1 MTPVTRMRQATAV
14 RPVSLAPEV
23 SVPVVVVGAG
33 ACGLVAALAA
43 SDAGAEVLVLERDS
57 LPRGST
63 AMSSGL
69 IPAAGTR
76 WQAELEVR
84 DNTALMAR
92 DIQEKNKYQADAE
105 IVQALASRSAQTLHW
120 LADRH
125 GIPFSLVTGF
135 LYPGHSVMR
144 MHGTP
149 KRTGEE
155 LMGALLN
162 AVQAAGVDL
171 MCDATVTTVMV
182 SDCNPRQILGVEL
195 QRPDG
200 STETIGCQALI
211 LASSGF
217 GGNPALVAQFMPEMS
232 KAVYYGHAG
241 NQGDALHWGQ
251 ALGAQTSDLTSYQ
264 GHGSLAWPHQTL
276 VSWSIMMQGGIQ
288 VNRFGARF
296 SNEHDGYSEQAR
308 RVIEQPDSIAWNI
321 YDARIHESVM
331 QFEDYRQAA
340 LAGAVF
346 IADSIEALAK
356 QCDLPLASIRQTL
369 SDVDR
374 YASNQS
380 TNDPLG
386 REFKPEERL
395 KPPYYAIKVTGALF
409 HTQGGLVVD
418 KAARVIDKAGQ
429 PIAGLYAGGGAARG
443 VSGSGD
449 SGYLSGNG
457 LLAAVMLGATAGES
471 AAQFVGDSQ
480 G

>member
-1 MTPVTRMRQATAV
+1 MTQT
-14 RPVSLAPEV
+14 LALRHIAHPPQD
-23 SVPVVVVGAG
+23 SVPVVIIGAG

-43 SDAGAEVLVLERDS
+43 RDAGAEVLVLERDAI
-57 LPRGST
+57 PRGST

-76 WQAELEVR
+76 WQTELGLR
-84 DNTALMAR
+84 DDTELMAR
-92 DIQEKNKYQADAE
+92 DIQQKNKHQADPD
-105 IVQALASRSAQTLHW
+105 IVRALTNRSAQTLHW

-135 LYPGHSVMR
+135 LYPGHAVMR

-162 AVQAAGVDL
+162 AAEAAGIDL
-171 MCDATVTTVMV
+171 MCNATVTTVMV
-182 SDCNPRQILGVEL
+182 SDCDPHKILGVEL
-195 QRPDG
+195 KRPDG
-200 STETIGCQALI
+200 TIEAIGCQALI

-217 GGNPALVAQFMPEMS
+217 GGNSKLIAQYMPDMT
-232 KAVYYGHAG
+232 KAIYYGHTG
-241 NQGDALHWGQ
+241 NQGDALRWGL
-251 ALGAQTSDLTSYQ
+251 ALGAQTMDLTSYQ

-308 RVIEQPDSIAWNI
+308 RVIEQPESIAWNI
-321 YDARIHESVM
+321 YDQRIHDSVM
-331 QFEDYRQAA
+331 QFEDYRQAVQ
-340 LAGAVF
+340 AGAVVS
-346 IADSIEALAK
+346 ADSVEALARDT
-356 QCDLPLASIRQTL
+356 DLPISSIAQTL
-369 SDVDR
+369 TSVER
-374 YASNQS
+374 YATEKS
-380 TNDPLG
+380 TVDPLG
-386 REFKPEERL
+386 RDFKSEETLR
-395 KPPYYAIKVTGALF
+395 PPYYAIKVTGALF

-418 KAARVIDKAGQ
+418 TAARVISTAGN

-471 AAQFVGDSQ
+471 AAQFVGESQ

>member
-1 MTPVTRMRQATAV
+1 MTQTPAIRQVAQ
-14 RPVSLAPEV
+14 APEV
-23 SVPVVVVGAG
+23 DVPVVVVGAG

-43 SDAGAEVLVLERDS
+43 SDAGAQVLVLERDA

-76 WQAELEVR
+76 WQSQEDVHDDAR
-84 DNTALMAR
+84 LMAS
-92 DIQEKNKYQADAE
+92 DIQNKNHHEADPE
-105 IVQALASRSAQTLHW
+105 IVTGLATRSANTLHW
-120 LADRH
+120 LADCH

-162 AVQAAGVDL
+162 AIEAAGIDL
-171 MCDATVTTVMV
+171 MCEARVTTVLV
-182 SDCNPRQILGVEL
+182 ADDSTNRILGVEL
-195 QRPDG
+195 TRPDG

-217 GGNPALVAQFMPEMS
+217 GGNANLVAQFMPEMAQ
-232 KAVYYGHAG
+232 AVYYGHVG
-241 NQGDALHWGQ
+241 NQGDALRWGQ
-251 ALGAQTSDLTSYQ
+251 ALGAKTMDLSSFQ

-288 VNRFGARF
+288 VNQSGQRF
-296 SNEHDGYSEQAR
+296 SNEHDGYSEQAQ
-308 RVIEQPDSIAWNI
+308 RVIAQPDGIAWNI
-321 YDARIHESVM
+321 YDQRIHDSVM

-340 LAGAVF
+340 EASAV
-346 IADSIEALAK
+346 IMADTIEALAHTTG
-356 QCDLPLASIRQTL
+356 LPAANLEQTL
-369 SDVDR
+369 AAVDQ
-374 YASNQS
+374 YAVDPA
-380 TNDPLG
+380 TTDPLG
-386 REFKPEERL
+386 RVFKSQERL
-395 KPPYYAIKVTGALF
+395 QPPYCAIKVTGALF

-418 KAARVIDKAGQ
+418 TVARVLDTTGQ
-429 PIAGLYAGGGAARG
+429 PITGLYAGGGAARG
-443 VSGSGD
+443 VSGAGD

-471 AAQFVGDSQ
+471 AAQFVGTSH